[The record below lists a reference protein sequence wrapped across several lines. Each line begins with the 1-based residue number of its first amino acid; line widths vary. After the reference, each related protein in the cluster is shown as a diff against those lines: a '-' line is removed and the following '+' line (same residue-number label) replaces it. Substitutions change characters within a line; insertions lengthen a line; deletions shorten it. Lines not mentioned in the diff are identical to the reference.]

1 MQVSSALLAAL
12 SSMSSNP
19 SPPLHLGSFV
29 YGCERALP
37 LLYVGAD
44 ILATR
49 WTTAD
54 QILIHYQKKDR
65 VVALVVAD
73 DTAGRR
79 VPFSFLADLH
89 RKFTSTYGVTEIEDA
104 PAFGMNGFE
113 KEIEKLMVRPAVLRL
128 LSPGLPDI
136 TSKQTQYEDNPPQDA
151 IKAAQAELAATKNV
165 MVKSIDAVLSR
176 GERIEILVDRT
187 DEMSHQA
194 RAFRKRATVLRC
206 EKPLLFLLDRAEL
219 TLFRACRR
227 KMWYRNAKTLFAVG
241 FSALVRYF
249 LSLRA
254 EAMQRLTLALHS
266 FSCTS

>member
-1 MQVSSALLAAL
+1 MSLLTALVARDD
-12 SSMSSNP
+12 
-19 SPPLHLGSFV
+19 V
-29 YGCERALP
+29 
-37 LLYVGAD
+37 
-44 ILATR
+44 ILASHDTKGGQYSNACQSILSKIPPNDSKL
-49 WTTAD
+49 TYAAD

-113 KEIEKLMVRPAVLRL
+113 KEIEKLMVRPAVLL
-128 LSPGLPDI
+128 FLSPGLPEI
-136 TSKQTQYEDNPPQDA
+136 TGKQTQYEDNPPQDA

-194 RAFRKRATVLRC
+194 RAFRKRATVLR
-206 EKPLLFLLDRAEL
+206 
-219 TLFRACRR
+219 R

-241 FSALVRYF
+241 FSALLLLYLLIASACGVG
-249 LSLRA
+249 LNHCRA
-254 EAMQRLTLALHS
+254 
-266 FSCTS
+266 

>member
-1 MQVSSALLAAL
+1 MSLLTALVARDD
-12 SSMSSNP
+12 
-19 SPPLHLGSFV
+19 V
-29 YGCERALP
+29 
-37 LLYVGAD
+37 
-44 ILATR
+44 ILASHDTKGGQYSNACQSILSKIPPNDSKL
-49 WTTAD
+49 TYAAD

-113 KEIEKLMVRPAVLRL
+113 KEIEKLM
-128 LSPGLPDI
+128 
-136 TSKQTQYEDNPPQDA
+136 TQYEDNPPQDA

-194 RAFRKRATVLRC
+194 RAFRKRATVLR
-206 EKPLLFLLDRAEL
+206 
-219 TLFRACRR
+219 R

-241 FSALVRYF
+241 FSALLLLYLLIASACGVG
-249 LSLRA
+249 LNHCRA
-254 EAMQRLTLALHS
+254 
-266 FSCTS
+266 